1 LEVLEMDLLSRKE
14 LAEQLHV
21 SERTIDRLRKDGL
34 PWYDLG
40 KILFD
45 KDEVIEWIKNNRKR
59 SSEK

>member
-1 LEVLEMDLLSRKE
+1 MNLLSKKEMAESINISEKTLDRMRKE
-14 LAEQLHV
+14 
-21 SERTIDRLRKDGL
+21 GL

-59 SSEK
+59 SSKK

>member
-1 LEVLEMDLLSRKE
+1 MDLLSRKE

-59 SSEK
+59 SSKK

>member
-1 LEVLEMDLLSRKE
+1 MDLLSRKE

>member
-1 LEVLEMDLLSRKE
+1 MKLVSKKE
-14 LAEQLHV
+14 LSEQINI
-21 SERTIDRLRKDGL
+21 SERTIDRMRKEGL

-59 SSEK
+59 SSKK

>member
-1 LEVLEMDLLSRKE
+1 MDLLSRKE

-21 SERTIDRLRKDGL
+21 SERTIDRLRKEGL

-59 SSEK
+59 SNLNE